1 MVAKKTLQK
10 KWSDI
15 DITIADNGQLGVEAI
30 KAKKYDIVLMDI
42 QMPIMDGYEA
52 TQYIRANMP
61 TEIANMPI
69 LAMTA
74 HANIAK
80 DHSYRKYGMDDFVL
94 KPFKPEQLFGKI
106 AQYVNNGNGRN

>member
-10 KWSDI
+10 KWPDI
-15 DITIADNGQLGVEAI
+15 DITIADNGQLGVDAI
-30 KAKKYDIVLMDI
+30 KSKKYDIVLMDI

-61 TEIANMPI
+61 PEIANMPI

-74 HANIAK
+74 HANISK
-80 DHSYRKYGMDDFVL
+80 DDSYKEFGMDDFVL
-94 KPFKPEQLFGKI
+94 KPFKTEQLFGKI
-106 AQYVNNGNGRN
+106 AQYVNYGNGRG

>member
-1 MVAKKTLQK
+1 
-10 KWSDI
+10 
-15 DITIADNGQLGVEAI
+15 
-30 KAKKYDIVLMDI
+30 
-42 QMPIMDGYEA
+42 
-52 TQYIRANMP
+52 MP